1 MIDEINGSN
10 QLKDVRIERIMTT
23 SLCTSRANYRPLQ
36 RAETQALRALTYEN
50 YPLKQKTF
58 AVISLITVED
68 PLPRTKVKASR
79 PCNLL
84 RL

>member
-50 YPLKQKTF
+50 YPFKQKNVCSDFTNY
-58 AVISLITVED
+58 SGRSTPTDQSESQ
-68 PLPRTKVKASR
+68 PSM
-79 PCNLL
+79 
-84 RL
+84 